1 MLYHSYYSNSDRF
14 GPSKQNFVFNWFRGP
29 LRPLLKLVFNLFRS
43 VLFMTSFIQVNA
55 IGQYYPGPLLGYL
68 KRAILLSAVTPISI
82 ALEQAHRRSDI
93 TYFVMPRSFEALWN
107 MLKNRKIVRA
117 DYPLMNC
124 LILAFS
130 FAVIAY
136 KFSEEENTRQS

>member
-1 MLYHSYYSNSDRF
+1 MLYHSYYSNSVRF
-14 GPSKQNFVFNWFRGP
+14 GPSKQSFVLNWFRGP
-29 LRPLLKLVFNLFRS
+29 LRPLIRLILNLFRS
-43 VLFMTSFIQVNA
+43 VLFMTSFIQLNA
-55 IGQYYPGPLLGYL
+55 IGQYYPGPLLGYH
-68 KRAILLSAVTPISI
+68 KRAILLSLITPISI

-117 DYPLMNC
+117 DYPSMNC

-136 KFSEEENTRQS
+136 KFSEEENIR